1 LKESKKKTLTY
12 TKNDIVRRSAGSI
25 NLTQKETK
33 IAFDSIIETIYSM
46 LTEKR
51 VGSRIEVRNLGVFT
65 VRHAKQKTKARN
77 PKTNKIIFVPDHRK
91 IHFKP
96 SKRIKE
102 ILSKEW
108 KAKK

>member
-1 LKESKKKTLTY
+1 MKEYNKQQLTY
-12 TKNDIVRRSAGSI
+12 TKNDVIRRSAGSI

-33 IAFDSIIETIYSM
+33 IVFDSIIETIYSM
-46 LTEKR
+46 LTEER
-51 VGSRIEVRNLGVFT
+51 VGSRIEIRNLGVFT
-65 VRHAKQKTKARN
+65 VKYARQKTKARN
-77 PKTNKIIFVPDHRK
+77 PKTNKVVFVPNHRK

-108 KAKK
+108 KLSK